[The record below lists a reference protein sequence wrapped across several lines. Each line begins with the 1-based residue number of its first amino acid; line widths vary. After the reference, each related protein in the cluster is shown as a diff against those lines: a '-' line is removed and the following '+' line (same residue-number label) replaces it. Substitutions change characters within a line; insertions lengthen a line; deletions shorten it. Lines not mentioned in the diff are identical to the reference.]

1 MVNSKSLSNLR
12 PFRRGQSGNPGGLPK
27 GKPKISAALLRF
39 MVMPV
44 EVFLA
49 FEPRTVAE
57 GLAKTLMEIALSS
70 NPSAALRAIKEIADR
85 TEGKPGRAIYLHHGD
100 GEITITYEKWQP
112 PQLELEPGD
121 NFDHRRGVLIPTAD
135 EDDEIATVA

>member
-1 MVNSKSLSNLR
+1 MVNSKSLNNLR

-27 GKPKISAALLRF
+27 GKPKISAALLRL
-39 MVMPV
+39 MAMPV

-57 GLAKTLMEIALSS
+57 ELAKTLMEIALGD
-70 NPSAALRAIKEIADR
+70 NASAALRAFIEIADR

-100 GEITITYEKWQP
+100 GEITITYDKWQP
-112 PQLELEPGD
+112 PQLELESGD
-121 NFDHRRGVLIPTAD
+121 VFDEQLGVLIPAAV

>member
-57 GLAKTLMEIALSS
+57 ELAKTLMEIALGD
-70 NPSAALRAIKEIADR
+70 NANAALLAIKEIADR
-85 TEGKPGRAIYLHHGD
+85 TEGKPGRAIYLHQGN
-100 GEITITYEKWQP
+100 GEITITYDKWQP

-121 NFDHRRGVLIPTAD
+121 AFDSERGVLIPASTEENESTA
-135 EDDEIATVA
+135 VA